1 MNRQKITT
9 HTKNETS
16 YKLLLFFFFI
26 FIFVLRI
33 YYFNYF
39 SVPDSDFFDL
49 RNKAIQLINLNLPE
63 SYQRLPLYSLLSG
76 LLSTILPGKEPIL
89 FAAELINLVAFPT
102 SSLLLYFISKRFLS
116 QAAFIVLYLFALH
129 PLTIYMTSQP
139 RTELLTVMFVL
150 LGIYLAHRARKAP
163 YLAGFFASLTRYEG
177 FLLIPSLALRDFLF
191 SKRRLFF
198 IVLSLLSCAG
208 IIIWVGLN
216 YQATGHINPYYQ
228 YFAPDIE
235 SAGFDYIKVTIRTL
249 LNFIQFRVASF
260 IHLGFVTAVVL
271 VLTAIGFWSFFRKSL
286 EDVLP
291 LFGFFL
297 GCTLLNVVFFSPTPQ
312 HAFVSIWVFFI
323 GIIGG
328 LQYLNSLMGVKLRGL
343 LSKFASP
350 PDKMITI
357 AFYIVIF
364 LLSLLLLKKTGFL
377 LLLPAFKVF
386 SLTSTAIGI
395 WFIFNSISTKTWPG
409 LFASGVLVLCLV
421 FISSENIKATQS
433 KINRTKYTKAELK
446 LTGEWYSKN
455 VRQGEGL
462 IVSEPWVVGYYVDQ
476 TNPSSLIF
484 LGSLEA
490 TSHLAFVK
498 EIKEKGIRYVV
509 WDSHHG
515 RQNKN
520 SYYYKKYKMYLL
532 SELAGG
538 KDTEHF
544 KLIQTLRTGRS
555 YAYVFELI

>member
-1 MNRQKITT
+1 MNLQKITT
-9 HTKNETS
+9 LTRNEIS
-16 YKLLLFFFFI
+16 YKLLLLFFFI

-63 SYQRLPLYSLLSG
+63 SYQRLPLYSFLSG
-76 LLSTILPGKEPIL
+76 LLSTILPGREPIL
-89 FAAELINLVAFPT
+89 FAAELINLIAFLT
-102 SSLLLYFISKRFLS
+102 SSILLYFISKRFLGK
-116 QAAFIVLYLFALH
+116 AAFIVLYLFALH
-129 PLTIYMTSQP
+129 PLSIYMTSQP
-139 RTELLTVMFVL
+139 RAELLTVMFVL

-177 FLLIPSLALRDFLF
+177 FFLIPSLALRDFLF

-228 YFAPDIE
+228 YFAPDTKP
-235 SAGFDYIKVTIRTL
+235 AGFDYIRVTMLTL
-249 LNFIQFRVASF
+249 LNFIQFRVTSF
-260 IHLGFVTAVVL
+260 IPLAFVTAVVL
-271 VLTAIGFWSFFRKSL
+271 ILMTIGFWSFFSESL

-291 LFGFFL
+291 LFCFFL
-297 GCTLLNVVFFSPTPQ
+297 SCSLFNVVFFSPIPQ
-312 HAFVSIWVFFI
+312 HAYVSIWVFFL

-328 LQYLNSLMGVKLRGL
+328 LQYLDSLMGMKLHAL
-343 LSKFASP
+343 LSKSACP
-350 PDKMITI
+350 TDKMITI
-357 AFYIVIF
+357 VFYIVILF
-364 LLSLLLLKKTGFL
+364 FSLLLLKKIGFL
-377 LLLPAFKVF
+377 LLLPASKIFF
-386 SLTSTAIGI
+386 LTSAAIGI
-395 WFIFNSISTKTWPG
+395 WFIFNSISTKTWVG
-409 LFASGVLVLCLV
+409 LFATGVLVLCLV

-433 KINRTKYTKAELK
+433 KINRTKYTKAELR

-455 VRQGEGL
+455 VREGEGL
-462 IVSEPWVVGYYVDQ
+462 VVSEPWVVSYYVDQ
-476 TNPSSLIF
+476 TTPNSLIC

-490 TSHLAFVK
+490 ESHMAFVK
-498 EIKEKGIRYVV
+498 EIKKKGIRYVV

-515 RQNKN
+515 RQNKD

-544 KLIQTLRTGRS
+544 RLIQTLREGRS
-555 YAYVFELI
+555 YAYIFELI

>member
-1 MNRQKITT
+1 MNRTQLTT
-9 HTKNETS
+9 VVRNETS
-16 YKLLLFFFFI
+16 HKLLLLLFFV

-39 SVPDSDFFDL
+39 SVPDSDFFNL
-49 RNKAIQLINLNLPE
+49 RKTATALINLNLPE

-76 LLSTILPGKEPIL
+76 LLSTILPGKDPIL
-89 FAAELINLVAFPT
+89 FAAELINLVAFLT
-102 SSLLLYFISKRFLS
+102 SSLLLYFISKRFLGK
-116 QAAFIVLYLFALH
+116 AAFIVLYLFALH
-129 PLTIYMTSQP
+129 PLSIYMTSQP

-150 LGIYLAHRARKAP
+150 LGIYLTHRVCKAS

-198 IVLSLLSCAG
+198 IVLRLLSCAG

-228 YFAPDIE
+228 YFAPDTKP
-235 SAGFDYIKVTIRTL
+235 AGFDYIRVTMLTL
-249 LNFIQFRVASF
+249 LNFIQFRVTSF
-260 IHLGFVTAVVL
+260 IPLAFVTAVML
-271 VLTAIGFWSFFRKSL
+271 ILTTIGFWSFFRKSL
-286 EDVLP
+286 EEILP
-291 LFGFFL
+291 LFTFFI
-297 GCTLLNVVFFSPTPQ
+297 GCTLLNLVFFSPTPE
-312 HAFVSIWVFFI
+312 HVFVSIWIFFLS
-323 GIIGG
+323 IIGG
-328 LQYLNSLMGVKLRGL
+328 LQYVISLMGVKLRGL

-377 LLLPAFKVF
+377 LLLPGSKVF
-386 SLTSTAIGI
+386 SLTSAAIGI
-395 WFIFNSISTKTWPG
+395 WFIFNSISTKTWAG

-433 KINRTKYTKAELK
+433 KINRTKYTKAELR
-446 LTGEWYSKN
+446 LTGEWYSEN

-476 TNPSSLIF
+476 TNPSSLIC

-490 TSHLAFVK
+490 ESHLAFVE
-498 EIKEKGIRYVV
+498 EIKGKRIRYVV

-520 SYYYKKYKMYLL
+520 HYYYKKYKMYLL

-544 KLIQTLRTGRS
+544 KLIETLRAGRS